1 MTTDDKEQALELLIR
16 AKYPILYIVSAE
28 ERRVEEL
35 LREVAARRHK
45 QLFSWTITEG
55 VADISTLK
63 PIVVD
68 GGAREPLQVLEV
80 IASSRDS
87 AIFVLKD
94 FHPFLDNAR
103 LLENAVVVRKLRDV
117 VNHLKE
123 SPKTLVLLS
132 PVLAYPP
139 ELEKDITVLDYSLPS
154 ADELAGALD
163 RVLRSARS
171 RGENGLALD
180 EEETAQIIRAAQ
192 GLTCTE
198 AENVFA
204 KSLVMHRRLEV
215 DVIIAEKQHL
225 IQKSKVMEFFPAAE
239 DFADVGGMNELKE
252 WLRKRGQAFSERA
265 RRFGLPEP
273 RGLLLLGVSGSG
285 KSLIAKAVAN
295 QWHLPLLR
303 LDMGRVF
310 GELVGA
316 SEHNMRQALRLAENV
331 SPAVVWLD
339 ELDKGLAGTAS
350 SGRSDAGT
358 AARVFG
364 TFLTWMQE
372 KKTPVFT
379 VATANDLA
387 ALPPETLRRG
397 RFDEIFFVDLPTL
410 AERQEIWAIHIR
422 KRNRQLE
429 HFDLSQL
436 AAESEGFS
444 GAEIEQVVIA
454 GLYDAFDSG
463 RDLDMS
469 DLLHN
474 IAQTVPLSQT
484 MRDQV
489 EALRRWGR
497 RHARSAGGVV
507 TAGTPTAIPER
518 VT

>member
-1 MTTDDKEQALELLIR
+1 MMTEDKEQALELLIR
-16 AKYPILYIVSAE
+16 AKYPIIYIVSAE

-35 LREVAARRHK
+35 LRSVASRRHK
-45 QLFSWTITEG
+45 QLFGWTLTEG

-63 PIVVD
+63 PLVVD
-68 GGAREPLQVLEV
+68 GGAREPLQVLEA
-80 IASSRDS
+80 IAHSRES

-103 LLENAVVVRKLRDV
+103 LPLENAVVVRKLRDLIA
-117 VNHLKE
+117 HLKE

-139 ELEKDITVLDYSLPS
+139 ELEKDITVLDYSLP
-154 ADELAGALD
+154 ATDELAGALD
-163 RVLRSARS
+163 RVLRSARFL
-171 RGENGLALD
+171 GEQGLELD
-180 EEETAQIIRAAQ
+180 EEQRSRIVRAAQ

-204 KSLVMHRRLEV
+204 KSLVMHRRLDL

-225 IQKSKVMEFFPAAE
+225 IQKSKVMEFFAAPE
-239 DFADVGGMNELKE
+239 DFEDVGGMNDLKE
-252 WLRKRGQAFSERA
+252 WLRKRGNAFSERA

-285 KSLIAKAVAN
+285 KSLIAKAIAN

-331 SPAVVWLD
+331 APAILWID

-372 KKTPVFT
+372 KKSPVFT
-379 VATANDLA
+379 VATANDITTM
-387 ALPPETLRRG
+387 PPETLRRG

-410 AERQEIWAIHIR
+410 PERQEIWAIHLR
-422 KRNRQLE
+422 KRGRPPGS
-429 HFDLSQL
+429 FDLRQL
-436 AAESEGFS
+436 AAESDGFS

-454 GLYDAFDSG
+454 ALYDAFDEG
-463 RDLDMS
+463 HDLEMA
-469 DLLHN
+469 DLLSN
-474 IAQTVPLSQT
+474 ISQTVPLSQT
-484 MRDQV
+484 MREQV
-489 EALRRWGR
+489 ETLRRWGK
-497 RHARSAGGVV
+497 RHARPAGGAV
-507 TAGTPTAIPER
+507 TSTSER
-518 VT
+518 

>member
-1 MTTDDKEQALELLIR
+1 MTEDKEQTLELLIR
-16 AKYPILYIVSAE
+16 AKYPIIYIVSAE

-35 LREVAARRHK
+35 LRSVASRRHK
-45 QLFSWTITEG
+45 QLFGWTLTEG

-68 GGAREPLQVLEV
+68 GGAREPMQVLDA
-80 IASSRDS
+80 IASSRES

-103 LLENAVVVRKLRDV
+103 LPLENAVVVRKLRDLIG
-117 VNHLKE
+117 HLKE

-139 ELEKDITVLDYSLPS
+139 ELEKDITVLDYSLPA

-163 RVLRSARS
+163 RVLRSARFL
-171 RGENGLALD
+171 GEQGLELD
-180 EEETAQIIRAAQ
+180 EEQRSRIVRAAQ

-204 KSLVMHRRLEV
+204 KSLVMHRRLDL

-225 IQKSKVMEFFPAAE
+225 IQKSKVMEFFAAPE
-239 DFADVGGMNELKE
+239 DFEDVGGMNDLKE
-252 WLRKRGQAFSERA
+252 WLRKRGNAFSERA

-285 KSLIAKAVAN
+285 KSLIAKAIAN

-339 ELDKGLAGTAS
+339 EIDKGLAGTAS

-372 KKTPVFT
+372 KKSPVFI
-379 VATANDLA
+379 VATANDIS

-410 AERQEIWAIHIR
+410 AERQEIWAIHLR
-422 KRNRQLE
+422 KRGRPPGS
-429 HFDLSQL
+429 FDLRQL
-436 AAESEGFS
+436 AAESDGFS
-444 GAEIEQVVIA
+444 GAEIEQVIIA
-454 GLYDAFDSG
+454 ALYDAFDEG
-463 RDLDMS
+463 HDLEMA
-469 DLLHN
+469 DLLSN
-474 IAQTVPLSQT
+474 ISQTVPLSQT

-489 EALRRWGR
+489 ETLRRWGR
-497 RHARSAGGVV
+497 RHARPAGG
-507 TAGTPTAIPER
+507 ALTAILPER
-518 VT
+518 